1 VADSPSSA
9 VPFPTRP
16 LVEDSFASPTGT
28 PAKLAVRDLAATP
41 VAMFA
46 SPPSAARA
54 IPVAPVWTPERE
66 FARMTMRPPAF
77 AAAMP
82 AGAPGMP
89 PGVVLGAPPSHH
101 HPMHQ
106 LHHPPP
112 GIDPD
117 VYMHHY
123 ATALAA
129 IQASQAGA
137 VAPHSGPGPAAPF
150 APPLPPGPPPHASR
164 ASR

>member
-1 VADSPSSA
+1 
-9 VPFPTRP
+9 
-16 LVEDSFASPTGT
+16 
-28 PAKLAVRDLAATP
+28 
-41 VAMFA
+41 
-46 SPPSAARA
+46 
-54 IPVAPVWTPERE
+54 
-66 FARMTMRPPAF
+66 MRPPAF

-82 AGAPGMP
+82 AGDRGAADVAL
-89 PGVVLGAPPSHH
+89 GVPLSHH

-117 VYMHHY
+117 VYMYHY

-129 IQASQAGA
+129 IQASQRGRGRLLAG
-137 VAPHSGPGPAAPF
+137 PIDAAPF
-150 APPLPPGPPPHASR
+150 APRCRPEPPPRASR

>member
-1 VADSPSSA
+1 MA
-9 VPFPTRP
+9 
-16 LVEDSFASPTGT
+16 
-28 PAKLAVRDLAATP
+28 
-41 VAMFA
+41 
-46 SPPSAARA
+46 
-54 IPVAPVWTPERE
+54 
-66 FARMTMRPPAF
+66 MRPPAF

-82 AGAPGMP
+82 VGAAGTP
-89 PGVVLGAPPSHH
+89 PGVALGAPLSHH

-106 LHHPPP
+106 LHLPPP

-137 VAPHSGPGPAAPF
+137 AAPHSGLGFPGPAAAF
-150 APPLPPGPPPHASR
+150 APPLPPGPPPRASR
-164 ASR
+164 ASPSR